1 MEKEILDFILN
12 KVGYIATVS
21 KEGVPN
27 VGPKVTMRHFSGN
40 ILIWNE
46 TTCKHTKFNIEKTGK
61 ASVCFIA
68 EVAQTG
74 YRFTGRATILDKTS
88 QLFELYSENAKN
100 LGLKQPEHFGQ
111 LVVEQIYLLDRG
123 SKAGTLL
130 KNFA

>member
-12 KVGYIATVS
+12 KVGYVSTVS

-46 TTCKHTKFNIEKTGK
+46 TTCKRTKFNIEQTQK
-61 ASVCFIA
+61 ASVCFVD
-68 EVAQTG
+68 ETTQTG
-74 YRFTGRATILDKTS
+74 YRFTGRATILDKSS
-88 QLFELYSENAKN
+88 QLFELYSENAKA
-100 LGLKQPEHFGQ
+100 LGLKQPEYFGQ

-123 SKAGTLL
+123 PKAGTLL